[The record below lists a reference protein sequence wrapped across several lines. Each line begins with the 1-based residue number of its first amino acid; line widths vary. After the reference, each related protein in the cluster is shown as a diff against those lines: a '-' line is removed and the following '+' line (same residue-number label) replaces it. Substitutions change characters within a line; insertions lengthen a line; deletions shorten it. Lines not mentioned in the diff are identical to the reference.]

1 MLWYSSFYLQY
12 VAEEEKR
19 QKRREKKRRYRER
32 LKAKKSKIIEEA
44 KSVPCTDCEG
54 VFPPENLEF
63 DHLRDK
69 LFNIGSC
76 RSMRQITVGKLLA
89 EIEKC
94 EVVCSPC
101 HTLRE
106 RSRGRPR

>member
-1 MLWYSSFYLQY
+1 MLSYSSFYLQWY
-12 VAEEEKR
+12 AEEEKR
-19 QKRREKKRRYRER
+19 QKKRDKKKRYRER

-44 KSVPCTDCEG
+44 KSVPCADCQQD
-54 VFPPENLEF
+54 FPPEKLEF

-94 EVVCSPC
+94 EVVCGPC

-106 RSRGRPR
+106 RARGRPR